1 MRRSLSGIV
10 LSLLLS
16 VPAAAVEP
24 DSLLVTSVG
33 GPAAV
38 DSLRE
43 MTSFTAEGAVTLNG
57 LQGRFTEYFVPPD
70 RSYIRLDLGT
80 FSMVQAY
87 DGRTAWQEDLNGQVS
102 ELEGYE
108 KQEILKATYFH
119 SFSYLFPN
127 RIPGSCEFL
136 SDTTLAGRDC
146 RRVAFYPLHTDT
158 ITAYYDTRTSLL
170 AMSESRLDDIVI
182 RTEADDYRV
191 VGGVMWPFHTRMVA
205 VGAPLSME
213 YVYERIVI
221 NATVDP
227 YLFDMPRDA
236 SRDFRFPGG
245 SDSIVIPFE
254 YRAGHIYV
262 PVVINGKRKTE
273 LILDSGSSASIF
285 NRALAIDLDLEVVGS
300 MAAKG
305 LSAYEQVDMVR
316 VDSLAIGALTMYDQV
331 IGTLDMKTVFGARA
345 DGRIPGGTLGYDF
358 LSRFPVAVDYRD
370 SLLVI
375 YNPESFTCP
384 EGGSEVEFFLTM
396 KVPTVRARLNG
407 IPGDFIVDLGNAFGL
422 VVHHRFAVANMLTEQ
437 LDDVRDTP
445 QSIGGIGGPV
455 SGKSAYAASFR
466 IGDVMVQSLRVLL
479 PDSDQGLAGS
489 EKIAGNVGNLVLEN
503 FRVLFDYDNSRL
515 ILYETDR

>member
-1 MRRSLSGIV
+1 MRRLCFGIAI
-10 LSLLLS
+10 SLLLA
-16 VPAAAVEP
+16 VPAVAVEV
-24 DSLLVTSVG
+24 DSLLVASVG

-57 LQGRFTEYFVPPD
+57 LPGRFTEYFVPPD
-70 RSYIRLDLGT
+70 RSHLRLDLGT

-87 DGRTAWQEDLNGQVS
+87 DGRTAWQKDQNGQVS
-102 ELEGYE
+102 ELKGYE

-119 SFSYLFPN
+119 SFSYLFPD
-127 RIPGSCEFL
+127 RVPGDREYL
-136 SDTTLAGRDC
+136 GDTILAGRDC
-146 RRVAFYPLHTDT
+146 RRVAFYPLHRDT

-170 AMSESRLDDIVI
+170 SISESRLDNIVV
-182 RTEADDYRV
+182 RTEADDYRM

-213 YVYERIVI
+213 YAYERIVI

-227 YLFDMPRDA
+227 GIFDMPRDV
-236 SRDFRFPGG
+236 SRDFPFPEG

-254 YRAGHIYV
+254 YRAGHIHV
-262 PVVINGKRKTE
+262 PVVINGKTKIE
-273 LILDSGSSASIF
+273 LILDSGSSANIF
-285 NRALAIDLDLEVVGS
+285 DRTLALDLDLEVVGS

-305 LSAYEQVDMVR
+305 LSAYEQVDMIR

-331 IGTLDMKTVFGARA
+331 VGAFDMKTVFGARV

-358 LSRFPVAVDYRD
+358 LSRFPVAIDYRD

-375 YNPESFTCP
+375 YNPERFTCP

-422 VVHHRFAVANMLTEQ
+422 VVHHRFAVANRLTEK
-437 LDDVRDTP
+437 LDDVRDNP
-445 QSIGGIGGPV
+445 QSIGGLGGPV

-489 EKIAGNVGNLVLEN
+489 EEIAGNIGNLVTA
-503 FRVLFDYDNSRL
+503 L
-515 ILYETDR
+515 IS